1 MKSARCSFP
10 LALAVLLPLAACEP
24 AADLA
29 TVQAAP
35 EAVTEAGA
43 DTDTSLTALPNST
56 FYQVTGLDLRKCA
69 YPLCGGAFVTRPNQG
84 TAVCSDGR
92 TGPTCRIL
100 EFDYSALMLDRAGQ
114 DKLVSAA
121 QKGQALLRGTITK
134 TAPIAGRTYDK
145 LVVKEAW
152 LARALTTPTGTYS
165 RVRELPIDC
174 ASCPTFSAE
183 PLNSRA
189 AASRYHSVEFDAA
202 RFSAALVTELRSA
215 MSSKPQAV
223 LIAGTG
229 SVTTGMRQVLKA
241 SEAYTLLTPG
251 PTRAKLGERCGTRGV
266 PFDCEADLFCKREID
281 ANCGR
286 ADASGTCTVIPM
298 VCTADVKPVCGCDGR
313 TYSNA
318 CVAAAGSMS
327 VDYEGA
333 CN

>member
-1 MKSARCSFP
+1 
-10 LALAVLLPLAACEP
+10 
-24 AADLA
+24 
-29 TVQAAP
+29 
-35 EAVTEAGA
+35 
-43 DTDTSLTALPNST
+43 
-56 FYQVTGLDLRKCA
+56 
-69 YPLCGGAFVTRPNQG
+69 
-84 TAVCSDGR
+84 
-92 TGPTCRIL
+92 
-100 EFDYSALMLDRAGQ
+100 
-114 DKLVSAA
+114 
-121 QKGQALLRGTITK
+121 
-134 TAPIAGRTYDK
+134 
-145 LVVKEAW
+145 
-152 LARALTTPTGTYS
+152 
-165 RVRELPIDC
+165 
-174 ASCPTFSAE
+174 
-183 PLNSRA
+183 
-189 AASRYHSVEFDAA
+189 
-202 RFSAALVTELRSA
+202 

-333 CN
+333 CK